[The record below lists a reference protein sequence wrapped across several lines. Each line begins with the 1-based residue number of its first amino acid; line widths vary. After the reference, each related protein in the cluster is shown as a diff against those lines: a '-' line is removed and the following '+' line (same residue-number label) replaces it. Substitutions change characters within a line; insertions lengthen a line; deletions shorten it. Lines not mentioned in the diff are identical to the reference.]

1 MIKGFL
7 FDMDGTVFDTERVYK
22 ESWHEV
28 SKELGYDIPDQ
39 LLDMMR
45 GSSRQSAIKI
55 FNDFY
60 GDDPHDYVEARQLRE
75 VVADRRLREG
85 GVPLK
90 PGARELTT
98 YLRDKGISLA
108 LATSTYRP
116 VVDFY
121 LSDSGMEDVF
131 DLIITGDMIERG
143 KPEPDI
149 FIRAARELGL
159 EPSECVICED
169 SLNGIIAGRRSGARV
184 YYIPDLNDISKEE
197 LELYTDGTF
206 QSLTDMLA
214 FISGSGDTFFL

>member
-60 GDDPHDYVEARQLRE
+60 GDDPHDYAEARQLRE

-131 DLIITGDMIERG
+131 EKIASLQVAVDGDQYNLPALRVKKNLAAIGNYDNDRISFSGTIE
-143 KPEPDI
+143 
-149 FIRAARELGL
+149 
-159 EPSECVICED
+159 
-169 SLNGIIAGRRSGARV
+169 SGGNQIV
-184 YYIPDLNDISKEE
+184 VV
-197 LELYTDGTF
+197 
-206 QSLTDMLA
+206 
-214 FISGSGDTFFL
+214 